1 MKRPTLQAPRPLTET
16 HRLEGFRCTESAL
29 ESWLKQ
35 RARRN
40 QQDGAS
46 RCYVVCADDD
56 VVGYYALAA
65 GAVSHTQVP
74 GSVRR
79 NMPEPIPVV
88 VLSRLAVHADWA
100 GQGIGAGLL
109 KMLCFVLCGC
119 HASWASVPCCAMPST
134 KMPSGLP
141 TSQLGRIT
149 DRTADR
155 DAESSE
161 ASTDRVSHY
170 HINDGGRA
178 PAGRYVVPHRFREH
192 GIASIVAKLTVAPSI
207 SR

>member
-1 MKRPTLQAPRPLTET
+1 MKRPALQAPTPLTEV
-16 HRLEGFRCTESAL
+16 HRLEGFRCTEPAL

-46 RCYVVCADDD
+46 RCYVVCAGED

-65 GAVSHTQVP
+65 GAVSHAQAP

-88 VLSRLAVHADWA
+88 VLGRLAVHADRA

-109 KMLCFVLCGC
+109 KDAVLRALRLSQETGIRTLLCHVIHEDAKRFYLHHGFV
-119 HASWASVPCCAMPST
+119 
-134 KMPSGLP
+134 
-141 TSQLGRIT
+141 
-149 DRTADR
+149 
-155 DAESSE
+155 ESPIE
-161 ASTDRVSHY
+161 
-170 HINDGGRA
+170 
-178 PAGRYVVPHRFREH
+178 P
-192 GIASIVAKLTVAPSI
+192 LTVMLNLA
-207 SR
+207 